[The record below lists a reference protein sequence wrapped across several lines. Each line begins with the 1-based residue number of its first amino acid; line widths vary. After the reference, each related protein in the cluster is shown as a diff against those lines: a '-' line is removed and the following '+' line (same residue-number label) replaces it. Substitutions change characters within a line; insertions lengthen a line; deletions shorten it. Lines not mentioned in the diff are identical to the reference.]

1 MGIWCA
7 MVTQQLSV
15 GELKLGM
22 YVAKLHISWL
32 RSPFLRH
39 SFLIDSQAQIDKLVR
54 AGVKTVEIDLSRGIA
69 PLTPRPL
76 TISTPESVSTPVS
89 SSQGPKPLAQLNEE
103 YAQAKL
109 AKQQLERAVQ
119 SVFSTIAETGTVNP
133 QQATEAVQEI
143 TIVMRTLS
151 QSAIFMALS
160 QNRSGDSSLSQHA
173 LNVCTLSLVLG
184 QTFPF
189 NPLEL
194 QELATAA
201 LLHDIGLLQLPPM
214 ILKRAHI
221 PHGLSHAE
229 QQQLHAHPR
238 LAALSLEKQG
248 QMERGTVDLIATHHA
263 YLDNSGYPKE
273 TQGQSTSDRA
283 RILMVVDRYDELISG
298 FGGITPASPHQTFQR
313 LYQEA
318 QQGKLDPRVLSSLI
332 AMVGMYPVHS
342 YVRLNT
348 RELAVVTELNTTK
361 LHQPVITIT
370 HQPEGST
377 YPTPFVI
384 DLAHQDE
391 TPQARAIETV
401 LNAPPTTAPPASS
414 LAA

>member
-1 MGIWCA
+1 MA
-7 MVTQQLSV
+7 TQQLSV
-15 GELKLGM
+15 GELQPGM

-39 SFLIDSQAQIDKLVR
+39 SFLIESQAQIEKLVR

-76 TISTPESVSTPVS
+76 TMSTPESVSTPVS
-89 SSQGPKPLAQLNEE
+89 STQGPKPLAQLNQE

-109 AKQQLERAVQ
+109 AKQQLERAVH
-119 SVFSTIAETGTVNP
+119 SVFSTIAQTGTVNP

-151 QSAIFMALS
+151 QAAIFMALS
-160 QNRSGDSSLSQHA
+160 QNRAEDSSLSQHA

-201 LLHDIGLLQLPPM
+201 LLHDIGLLHVPP
-214 ILKRAHI
+214 ILLKRAQI
-221 PHGLSHAE
+221 PNGLSSAE
-229 QQQLHAHPR
+229 QQQLYAHPR
-238 LAALSLEKQG
+238 LGALFLERQG
-248 QMERGTVDLIATHHA
+248 QMERGTMDLIATHHA
-263 YLDNSGYPKE
+263 YGDNSGYPKE

-283 RILMVVDRYDELISG
+283 RILMLVDRYDELMSG
-298 FGGITPASPHQTFQR
+298 FGGLTPMTAHQTFQR

-318 QQGKLDPRVLSSLI
+318 KQGKLDQRFLSALI

-361 LHQPVITIT
+361 LHQPVVTIT
-370 HQPEGST
+370 HQSEATT
-377 YPTPFVI
+377 YPAPFVI

-391 TPQARAIETV
+391 TPDARVIEAV
-401 LNAPPTTAPPASS
+401 LTTPPAGDPSTS
-414 LAA
+414 AQAA